1 MIFMVGDILYFNPR
15 SPYGERPSR
24 MPAAVL
30 AMRISIH
37 APLTGSDGPGDY
49 MVLGTVI
56 SIHAP
61 LTGSDAFVP
70 PELTR

>member
-1 MIFMVGDILYFNPR
+1 
-15 SPYGERPSR
+15 

-61 LTGSDAFVP
+61 LTGSDRYFLVKK
-70 PELTR
+70 

>member
-1 MIFMVGDILYFNPR
+1 
-15 SPYGERPSR
+15 